1 MDYRTKVTCVLHGH
15 VPENVIRE
23 TDGDAVYIIYNINTH
38 ISLTA
43 MPVLLLTSKAIE
55 SRVRPWAGLQFG
67 NSIGNLYNSISDIIL
82 FDFFLRG
89 PWISQVPHSIQRVRR
104 TWTVGLKRW
113 IRASTDI
120 ETAMVLIATNWE
132 PRQLR
137 CLYISRKTHATIGI
151 S

>member
-1 MDYRTKVTCVLHGH
+1 
-15 VPENVIRE
+15 
-23 TDGDAVYIIYNINTH
+23 
-38 ISLTA
+38 

-67 NSIGNLYNSISDIIL
+67 KSIGNLYNSILYYIVCL
-82 FDFFLRG
+82 FFLRG

-120 ETAMVLIATNWE
+120 ETAMVLIATN
-132 PRQLR
+132 
-137 CLYISRKTHATIGI
+137 
-151 S
+151 

>member
-1 MDYRTKVTCVLHGH
+1 
-15 VPENVIRE
+15 
-23 TDGDAVYIIYNINTH
+23 
-38 ISLTA
+38 

-67 NSIGNLYNSISDIIL
+67 KSIGNLYNSISYIIL
-82 FDFFLRG
+82 FVCFFLRG

-120 ETAMVLIATNWE
+120 ETAMVLIATN
-132 PRQLR
+132 
-137 CLYISRKTHATIGI
+137 
-151 S
+151 